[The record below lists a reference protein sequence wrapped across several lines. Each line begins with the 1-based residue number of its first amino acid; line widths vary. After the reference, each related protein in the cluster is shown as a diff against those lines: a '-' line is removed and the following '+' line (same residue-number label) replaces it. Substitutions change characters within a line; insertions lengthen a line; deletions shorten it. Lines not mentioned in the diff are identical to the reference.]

1 MIRTILLAAAAAL
14 CLSAPALAHNH
25 GGKPHSHARANAADA
40 ALARII
46 ADGQRDAEDKAR
58 DGDRRPLETLKFWGV
73 KPNMTVVELGAGGG
87 YWTDILSQY
96 LATGGGKLIVT
107 FGDPDTMTEQQRTA
121 RDTFLK
127 KYADN
132 PKLYGTVEAGVF
144 AAQTTKPI
152 APAGSADMV
161 ISARN
166 FHGWMR
172 FGATDKFLAD
182 VKAVLKPG
190 GIVAVEQHRAN
201 ATAPQDPKAMNGY
214 VRQDYVITQY
224 RKAGFEFVGASEINA
239 NPRDTKDHPFGVWTL
254 PPNLRGS
261 PIGQPS
267 APSPDEA
274 KYRAIGES
282 DRMLLVFRKPAA

>member
-1 MIRTILLAAAAAL
+1 MIRTALLAAAAAL
-14 CLSAPALAHNH
+14 CLSGPALAHAH
-25 GGKPHSHARANAADA
+25 GGKPHSHARAAAADA
-40 ALARII
+40 ALAKII
-46 ADGQRDAEDKAR
+46 AEGARDAEDKAR

-73 KPNMTVVELGAGGG
+73 KPNMTVVELGSGGG

-107 FGDPDTMTEQQRTA
+107 FGDPDAMTEQQRTN
-121 RDTFLK
+121 RDNFMR
-127 KYADN
+127 KYLAD
-132 PKLYGTVEAGVF
+132 PKTYGTVETGVF
-144 AAQTTKPI
+144 ALKTDKPI

-161 ISARN
+161 ISSRN
-166 FHGWMR
+166 FHGWLL
-172 FGATDKFLAD
+172 FGMKDKALKD
-182 VKAVLKPG
+182 IHNVLKPG
-190 GIVAVEQHRAN
+190 GLVAVEQHRAD
-201 ATAPQDPKAMNGY
+201 ATKPQDPRTGY
-214 VRQDYVITQY
+214 VRQDYVITEY
-224 RKAGFEFVGASEINA
+224 RKAGFEFVGSSEINA

-261 PIGQPS
+261 PNGQPA